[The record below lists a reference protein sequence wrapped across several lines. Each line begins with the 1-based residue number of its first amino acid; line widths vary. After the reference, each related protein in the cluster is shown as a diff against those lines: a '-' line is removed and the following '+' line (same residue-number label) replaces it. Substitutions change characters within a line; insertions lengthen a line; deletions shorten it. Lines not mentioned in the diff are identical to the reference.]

1 MVNLGIIRLLVE
13 GFYKMYTINID
24 NRYVFKTKV
33 LDLNCYSVNS
43 TVWKYLDKLFLKAL
57 WLNTENLTLKDNIC
71 FIEIFKS
78 IFAVEVNKIDGRKNR
93 NINYLSIWH
102 LVEYI
107 EKYATIDQYQKLTVA
122 LYNKGGF

>member
-1 MVNLGIIRLLVE
+1 
-13 GFYKMYTINID
+13 MYIINI
-24 NRYVFKTKV
+24 NNQYVFKTKSMY
-33 LDLNCYSVNS
+33 LNYYSVNS
-43 TVWKYLDKLFLKAL
+43 AVWRYLDNLFLKSL

-78 IFAVEVNKIDGRKNR
+78 IFTIEINKIDGRKIR

-107 EKYATIDQYQKLTVA
+107 EKYATIEQYQNLLSA
-122 LYNKGGF
+122 LYNKGSM